1 MYLVK
6 HTAMSSGYIS
16 KGFDGCRGGQD
27 VWGFTW
33 PNAEDED
40 TVIVTCPDGQGNI
53 LSVINNYHCFIVIF
67 LHLRKCRKDMCE
79 WRVANGTS
87 VGV

>member
-53 LSVINNYHCFIVIF
+53 
-67 LHLRKCRKDMCE
+67 
-79 WRVANGTS
+79 
-87 VGV
+87 